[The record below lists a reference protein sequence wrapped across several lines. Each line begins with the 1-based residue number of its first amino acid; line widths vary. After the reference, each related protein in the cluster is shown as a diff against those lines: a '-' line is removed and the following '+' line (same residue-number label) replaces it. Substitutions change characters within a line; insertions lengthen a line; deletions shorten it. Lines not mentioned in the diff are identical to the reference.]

1 MYYYIYLGNSVII
14 VTEAYFIK
22 VNKVDC
28 EILEGSKKNRIWITQ
43 ERLVKV
49 WKKFK
54 FKKKMVPVVLEK
66 LYSVHIFLIQVIQW
80 CMVTT

>member
-22 VNKVDC
+22 ENKVDC

-49 WKKFK
+49 WKKVK
-54 FKKKMVPVVLEK
+54 FLKKKMIPVVLK
-66 LYSVHIFLIQVIQW
+66 NLYTEHENVFLFLNPSF
-80 CMVTT
+80 